1 MRMGEIERLAIGGGR
16 RIAVVGAGVSGL
28 VAAWLLSRH
37 AQVTLFEAGRH
48 AGGHAN
54 TVDVSLE
61 GMTHPVDTGFLV
73 FNRRTYPN
81 LCAMFALLGVQTVE
95 TDMSFCVSIESPELE
110 WAGTDLGTVFAQR
123 GNMLRPAMWRMLADI
138 LRFNRE
144 ATRLAASGAGSG
156 ISLGSF
162 LETRRFGRAFRD
174 WYLLPMAAAIWSCP
188 TQAMLDYPLETFV
201 RFCNNHGLLQILD
214 RPQWS
219 TVRGGAREYVRRLL
233 PMLDDVR
240 LNTPVA
246 RVVRD
251 EFGVSVDAGSRSERF
266 DEIVFA
272 THSDQTLEILGAD
285 ATVAE
290 AQLLGAIRYQ
300 PNRAV
305 LHTDVGLLPRRKS
318 VWSAWNYLAGEG
330 GPDGRSVSVSYLI
343 NRLQPLPFA
352 APVIVSLNPFR
363 EPAPAS
369 VIRTFDYAHPVFD
382 SAAIDAQARLNE
394 IQGVRRSWFAG
405 AWTGYGFHEDGLKSA
420 LAVVEALGA
429 SVPWRGEHPAPQTRS
444 AAVSA

>member
-1 MRMGEIERLAIGGGR
+1 MRMGEIERLAISGSR

-37 AQVTLFEAGRH
+37 AQVTLFEAGNH
-48 AGGHAN
+48 AGGHTN
-54 TVDVSLE
+54 TVDVSLK

-81 LCAMFALLGVQTVE
+81 LCAMLALLGVHTVE
-95 TDMSFCVSIESPELE
+95 TDMSFGVSIESPELE
-110 WAGTDLGTVFAQR
+110 WAGTDLSTVFAQR

-144 ATRLAASGAGSG
+144 ASRLAASGAGSG

-201 RFCNNHGLLQILD
+201 RFCNNHGLLQVLD

-219 TVRGGAREYVRRLL
+219 TVQGGAREYVRRLL

-251 EFGVSVDAGSRSERF
+251 QFGVSVEAGSRSERF
-266 DEIVFA
+266 DEIIFA
-272 THSDQTLEILGAD
+272 THSDQTLEILGGD
-285 ATVAE
+285 ATPE
-290 AQLLGAIRYQ
+290 EMQLLGAIRYQ

-352 APVIVSLNPFR
+352 SPVIVSLNPFR

-382 SAAIDAQARLNE
+382 SAAIDAQAHLNE

-420 LAVVEALGA
+420 LSVVEALGA
-429 SVPWRGEHPAPQTRS
+429 SVPWRGEHPGHRTPALRR
-444 AAVSA
+444 